1 MNKSEAV
8 FKELEAQ
15 GARHVFF
22 VAGGNAMYLNE
33 ALRASNLTPV
43 PMHHEQ
49 ACAMAAE
56 AYARRTGR
64 VGVCMATSGPGVS
77 NLVTGVAGAYLDS
90 VPMVAIIGQ
99 SKEQLPD
106 GLGREFSR
114 QAGLFELNNRSLLE
128 GVTKDFKSIQE
139 GDSAALLTRQ
149 AVNVAVTGRPG
160 PVVLELSLKVQPSEE
175 TNSGFMSNQNVF
187 RESPKT
193 PKPSF
198 PNKAFNRPL
207 VLVGRGV
214 QASGSAQRLRDLLE
228 KFELPFITTHLA
240 KDFSFYSHP
249 LFIGHSGPRG
259 NRSANVAL
267 SETDLL
273 ISIGSTL
280 GSQIVGY
287 EPSLFAPQ
295 AVKIIQESQC
305 SVSSIR
311 EFAGETSFVDY
322 TVEEFIDW
330 LEDQMK
336 NAGSPRGYGEWV
348 RRLTKLKVSLN
359 VHLEPH
365 IYDETGHNLYRVV
378 RSLNDFMVK
387 SDREV
392 NVVSDAGLAFY
403 ILGQALELGPR
414 SSYTVSGGLG
424 AMGYALPASIGIGYG
439 KPQGLTVAVTG
450 DGSSQMNVQEFATL
464 SQMQSPVA
472 YVIINNGGY
481 ASIRNTQDS
490 FFGARVGSSGETGV
504 VMPDWRS
511 VARAYGLDYCLVS
524 SKDSL
529 QQSFSS
535 AIDVVSPRVVEVEC
549 QEHQA
554 VIPFTPN
561 YVDEFGK
568 IRSRPL
574 QEMQPS
580 PSEANDGFSTMN

>member
-1 MNKSEAV
+1 
-8 FKELEAQ
+8 
-15 GARHVFF
+15 
-22 VAGGNAMYLNE
+22 
-33 ALRASNLTPV
+33 
-43 PMHHEQ
+43 
-49 ACAMAAE
+49 
-56 AYARRTGR
+56 
-64 VGVCMATSGPGVS
+64 
-77 NLVTGVAGAYLDS
+77 
-90 VPMVAIIGQ
+90 
-99 SKEQLPD
+99 
-106 GLGREFSR
+106 
-114 QAGLFELNNRSLLE
+114 
-128 GVTKDFKSIQE
+128 
-139 GDSAALLTRQ
+139 
-149 AVNVAVTGRPG
+149 
-160 PVVLELSLKVQPSEE
+160 
-175 TNSGFMSNQNVF
+175 
-187 RESPKT
+187 
-193 PKPSF
+193 
-198 PNKAFNRPL
+198 
-207 VLVGRGV
+207 
-214 QASGSAQRLRDLLE
+214 
-228 KFELPFITTHLA
+228 
-240 KDFSFYSHP
+240 
-249 LFIGHSGPRG
+249 
-259 NRSANVAL
+259 
-267 SETDLL
+267 
-273 ISIGSTL
+273 
-280 GSQIVGY
+280 
-287 EPSLFAPQ
+287 
-295 AVKIIQESQC
+295 
-305 SVSSIR
+305 
-311 EFAGETSFVDY
+311 
-322 TVEEFIDW
+322 
-330 LEDQMK
+330 MK

-348 RRLTKLKVSLN
+348 RRLTKLKVSLS